1 MATTSAT
8 HIPLEV
14 YLRTSY
20 HPDCDYVDGEVQ
32 ERNLGE
38 FDHSQ
43 LQMAVAAWFHARRKE
58 WNVHVLPEQ
67 RVRISAARVR
77 IPDVCLVSR
86 DLPVEQVIETPPLL
100 VVEVL
105 SPEDRVRRYNERL
118 EDYRSMGVR
127 HIWVLDPATRKGF
140 DWSAG
145 WQERRRFEVAGT
157 PIFLD
162 VEELF
167 AGLD

>member
-1 MATTSAT
+1 MATTSAN

-20 HPDCDYVDGEVQ
+20 HPDRDYVDGEVQ

-43 LQMAVAAWFHARRKE
+43 LQMAIAAWFHARRKE

-86 DLPVEQVIETPPLL
+86 DLPIEQVIETPPLL

-105 SPEDRVRRYNERL
+105 SAEDRVRRYNERL

-127 HIWVLDPATRKGF
+127 NIWVLDPATHKGF
-140 DWSAG
+140 DWPAG

-162 VEELF
+162 VEDLF
-167 AGLD
+167 SGLD